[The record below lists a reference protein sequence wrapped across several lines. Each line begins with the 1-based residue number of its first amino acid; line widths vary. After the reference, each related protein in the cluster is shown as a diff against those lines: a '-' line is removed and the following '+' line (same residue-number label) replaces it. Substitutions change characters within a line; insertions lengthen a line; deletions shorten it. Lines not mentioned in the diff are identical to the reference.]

1 MKKLPRPKF
10 PVGTWVRINPDHPRV
25 TANKDGWLYQTIHH
39 PRGQGRRPFPVAG
52 PESLTYITPKVAK
65 ERKVG
70 GETIESGWWYA
81 WEGTDSNRRWPES
94 MLLRVRRPRFPRR
107 DPYGRF

>member
-25 TANKDGWLYQTIHH
+25 TANKNGWLYKTLVER
-39 PRGQGRRPFPVAG
+39 PAANSEGRRPFPVAG
-52 PESLTYITPKVAK
+52 PESLTYITPATAK
-65 ERKVG
+65 ERGV
-70 GETIESGWWYA
+70 ESGWWYA